1 MRHRLTDAERIADGQ
16 HHIADLQ
23 RVGIRKFQHRKLLVP
38 VLYAQYRKIGS
49 RILQNKRRLKLAF
62 VGERD
67 LDLVGALNDVIVRHD
82 QTRRIDDHA
91 RTQRPLQL
99 IASSSPRHAEEPAK
113 NRVVQKR
120 IAVLHHFG
128 GVDVDHRRRRVV
140 HDRGIG
146 QAQFGLRG

>member
-16 HHIADLQ
+16 YYIADLQ
-23 RVGIRKFQHRKLLVP
+23 CIGIRKLQHRKLLVP

-49 RILQNKRRLKLAF
+49 RVLENKRRLKLAF

-99 IASSSPRHAEEPAK
+99 IASSSSSRHAEEPAK
-113 NRVVQKR
+113 DRVIQER

-128 GVDVDHRRRRVV
+128 G
-140 HDRGIG
+140 
-146 QAQFGLRG
+146 